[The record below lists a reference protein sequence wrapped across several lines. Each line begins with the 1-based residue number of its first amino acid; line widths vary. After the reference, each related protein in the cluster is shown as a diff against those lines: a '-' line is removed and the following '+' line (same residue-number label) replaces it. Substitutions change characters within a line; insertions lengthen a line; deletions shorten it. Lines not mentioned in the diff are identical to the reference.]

1 MRVRIFAAGAAQVD
15 ARIAAQAELRRVQR
29 GVLTGQDQLRD
40 NASNGECVGYGLEL
54 DGFGPGA
61 NDQPYIG
68 KTQSSP

>member
-1 MRVRIFAAGAAQVD
+1 
-15 ARIAAQAELRRVQR
+15 
-29 GVLTGQDQLRD
+29 VLTGQDQLRN

-61 NDQPYIG
+61 KDQPYIG